1 MKYYVSRQNYYYSQ
15 LLIVEIAAGGLD
27 YSGADMLVAEYKNL
41 GEGEEY
47 IDPRKA
53 VEAAIAIAR
62 AWRKDEPGKRIVIG
76 HGHTMGMGLELEDC
90 SFKAALAWAEET
102 YEKLEKC
109 DMCGEILPE
118 KDWYTD
124 EFGESKFCRE
134 YCAER

>member
-1 MKYYVSRQNYYYSQ
+1 
-15 LLIVEIAAGGLD
+15 
-27 YSGADMLVAEYKNL
+27 
-41 GEGEEY
+41 
-47 IDPRKA
+47 
-53 VEAAIAIAR
+53 
-62 AWRKDEPGKRIVIG
+62 
-76 HGHTMGMGLELEDC
+76 MGMGMEFEGC